1 VTHATD
7 WGRRAE
13 ALYTTAYARK
23 YRVHDDELRGV
34 ETYRAFCDWLTKV
47 CARFDRTIDVL
58 DLGCGTGRYFAAL
71 TNVGELVGLD
81 ASAAMLSEAA
91 HPVDAARITAR
102 AIRLERCD
110 LLTHRF
116 PDGSFDLVYSIG
128 VLAEHTP
135 LDRRVVANVSGWL
148 RSGGRFAFTT
158 VHPDSWSVRRTLRR
172 SVSRTVLPFFRGG
185 LHRRLHRRLVADG
198 GYADEAWIRE
208 CIGPPLAIES
218 LERLDSEAHLHCLCV
233 ARKTGREGQEGQ
245 EGREG
250 REGREG
256 KKVW

>member
-1 VTHATD
+1 MSHATD

-34 ETYRAFCDWLTKV
+34 ETYRTFCDWLTNV
-47 CARFDRTIDVL
+47 CERFGRTIDVL

-81 ASAAMLSEAA
+81 VSAAMLDEAA
-91 HPVDAARITAR
+91 HPVDATRITAR
-102 AIRLERCD
+102 SIRLVRGD
-110 LLTHRF
+110 LLTHVF

-158 VHPDSWSVRRTLRR
+158 VDPDSWSVRRTVR
-172 SVSRTVLPFFRGG
+172 RTVGRAALPLMSGSLR
-185 LHRRLHRRLVADG
+185 RRLHRRLVGDG
-198 GYADEAWIRE
+198 AYADEAWIRDCVE
-208 CIGPPLAIES
+208 PPLTIES

-233 ARKTGREGQEGQ
+233 ARKSGQGRQEGQ
-245 EGREG
+245 GGQGGEHG
-250 REGREG
+250 
-256 KKVW
+256 W